1 MRPAASTAT
10 ANAAATGQPA
20 LYNRGAALLKR
31 LISHDLLALA
41 ARFGIA
47 GFF

>member
-1 MRPAASTAT
+1 MRPAAST

-20 LYNRGAALLKR
+20 LYNRGATLLKQ